1 LFFGVF
7 GLKPVA
13 TIFLLWDNNNLNQP
27 CKRKMLTLGAM
38 LIVKI
43 KVFFLNLKFFIIH
56 RYGFINITDIL
67 FMLRAFE

>member
-1 LFFGVF
+1 
-7 GLKPVA
+7 
-13 TIFLLWDNNNLNQP
+13 
-27 CKRKMLTLGAM
+27 MLTLGAM

-56 RYGFINITDIL
+56 RYGFINITGIL

>member
-1 LFFGVF
+1 
-7 GLKPVA
+7 
-13 TIFLLWDNNNLNQP
+13 
-27 CKRKMLTLGAM
+27 MLTLGAM